1 MQHGDKLQSTEH
13 QHQST
18 EATILPLSYSLQ
30 TLPAPWAA
38 QGWACHWW
46 PAAGCWSGG
55 YLVAGNTRHFI
66 QIIVR
71 EDNRDCNYCQWT
83 HHSHHNQPARV
94 QPARLIQTITRVHQA
109 GTRVHQAG
117 TRTQSQNQSKRS
129 QNQSTRIQSTKNW
142 IRIYTPRNSIH
153 RTRCQ
158 EPSKRFQY
166 PDFYLPLIFLQK
178 GVWWWRGWPW
188 DCSQCSSAVKY
199 SSNNR
204 WAGLIGH

>member
-71 EDNRDCNYCQWT
+71 EDSRDCNYCQWT

-109 GTRVHQAG
+109 GTRVHQARIRVSEVR
-117 TRTQSQNQSKRS
+117 TRVLRFRVQKTESE
-129 QNQSTRIQSTKNW
+129 
-142 IRIYTPRNSIH
+142 YTHQETVYSIH
-153 RTRCQ
+153 KNTLS
-158 EPSKRFQY
+158 SKRFQY
-166 PDFYLPLIFLQK
+166 PHFYLPLIFLQK